1 MRDRYQRSAS
11 SLTLAAV
18 ATAAFVAS
26 ASAQTPVPTVPYES
40 AQYRYTIN
48 LPSGCR
54 HDEGPGTID
63 AICSADLDSDKSASA
78 PAAASLVLEVTAE
91 RVTAPEGPSSGAAL
105 AEAFKE
111 GDFRDELPETVCGS
125 PDKARVKIEDVK
137 QAADAASVTYTAK
150 ITCPE
155 MKFMGLGERLATVQY
170 VITPGMR
177 YRLFARAPSEQ
188 FEQSKA
194 VIDMFLASF
203 RVLPQSN

>member
-1 MRDRYQRSAS
+1 MRDRYQRSVFRLA
-11 SLTLAAV
+11 LAVGAMAALLPTL
-18 ATAAFVAS
+18 
-26 ASAQTPVPTVPYES
+26 SAQTPVPTIPYES
-40 AQYRYTIN
+40 AQYRYTVS

-91 RVTAPEGPSSGAAL
+91 RVAAPEGPSSGAAL

-111 GDFRDELPETVCGS
+111 GDFRDELPEAVCGS
-125 PDKARVKIEDVK
+125 GDKTRVKVDDVK
-137 QAADAASVTYTAK
+137 QSAEAASVSYTAK

-155 MKFMGLGERLATVQY
+155 MKFMGLGERLASVQY

-188 FEQSKA
+188 FAQSKT
-194 VIDMFLASF
+194 VIESFLTSF
-203 RVLPQSN
+203 RVLPQNN